1 MHTIAIYFDK
11 ANRVYVFCSDGQ
23 ERCRSDTRIRHFSSP
38 EKTCSANK
46 RRIRESDLRL
56 LVFNA
61 VNKGRLKKCFR
72 RPLCAMRMMTLC
84 FDKANRTYV
93 GGSDGQERCRSD
105 TRIRH
110 FLSSEKIV
118 LRTSVGF
125 ENLTYA
131 YCIVSLWAWKIK

>member
-11 ANRVYVFCSDGQ
+11 ANRVYVFC
-23 ERCRSDTRIRHFSSP
+23 
-38 EKTCSANK
+38 
-46 RRIRESDLRL
+46 
-56 LVFNA
+56 
-61 VNKGRLKKCFR
+61 
-72 RPLCAMRMMTLC
+72 
-84 FDKANRTYV
+84 
-93 GGSDGQERCRSD
+93 SDGQERCRSD

-131 YCIVSLWAWKIK
+131 YCIVSLWVWKIK